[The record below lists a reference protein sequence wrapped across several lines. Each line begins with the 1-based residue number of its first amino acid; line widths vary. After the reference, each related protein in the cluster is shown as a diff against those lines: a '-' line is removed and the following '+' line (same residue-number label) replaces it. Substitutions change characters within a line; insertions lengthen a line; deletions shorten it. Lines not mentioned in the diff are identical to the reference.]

1 MLYSIQ
7 VIFQMYDYFKLHRA
21 ACSNACRQVVIHP
34 ILISIIFQHYKQL
47 TRLMEQRK
55 AKNTTRELTST
66 TLDLWT

>member
-1 MLYSIQ
+1 M
-7 VIFQMYDYFKLHRA
+7 FDQMYDYFKLRRA
-21 ACSNACRQVVIHP
+21 ACSNACRPVVIHP

-66 TLDLWT
+66 LDLWT